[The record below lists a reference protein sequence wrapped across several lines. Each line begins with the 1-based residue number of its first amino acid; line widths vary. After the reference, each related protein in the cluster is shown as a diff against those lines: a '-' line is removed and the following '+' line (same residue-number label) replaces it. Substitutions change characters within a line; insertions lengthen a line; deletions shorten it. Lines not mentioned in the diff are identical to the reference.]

1 MLRLRRILTLPGLT
15 MKKRKK
21 RRKQSWITRHA
32 ACTSFLSRD
41 FSSASSIAMFQVE
54 PLPSQGASP
63 EVFELGFGQVRSI
76 GLEPALKKPRVALP
90 EERPVEAR
98 NFEMRYGTHAHLA
111 FEVLAG
117 ASPDAEEQAWLKQRK
132 FNICFFVELQDVGE
146 QDDNSES
153 LFFVD
158 VGGVAR

>member
-1 MLRLRRILTLPGLT
+1 
-15 MKKRKK
+15 
-21 RRKQSWITRHA
+21 
-32 ACTSFLSRD
+32 
-41 FSSASSIAMFQVE
+41 MFQVE

-90 EERPVEAR
+90 EERPVEAL
-98 NFEMRYGTHAHLA
+98 NFEMRYGTDGTHAHLA

-132 FNICFFVELQDVGE
+132 FNISFFVELQDVGE
-146 QDDNSES
+146 QDNNSES